1 MNFDDRLYLFLQTPI
16 GLILLFVVTSGVL
29 WIPLVFLAW
38 AIGRRTT
45 SIRFLFVL
53 LAVEGA
59 CMALA
64 IWLAGIAFVPRQISP
79 TP

>member
-1 MNFDDRLYLFLQTPI
+1 MSFEDRLYLFLQTPI
-16 GLILLFVVTSGVL
+16 GLVLLLAVTSGVL
-29 WIPLVFLAW
+29 WLPVVFIAW

-45 SIRFLFVL
+45 SLRFLFVL
-53 LAVEGA
+53 LALEAA
-59 CMALA
+59 CLALA